1 MASEESKALSDELEQ
16 QSAWMRRL
24 SRKLF
29 SGVAGAEDALQEAR
43 LAALRRG
50 RNERGWLVRV
60 AENFAR
66 RENRDEAVRREHE
79 RRAAR
84 NENAP
89 PADELAERLDAQ
101 RALADE
107 LRALPEP
114 HRTTLLRHF
123 FDGWSAARIAREAG
137 CPATTVRTRIER
149 GLELLR
155 ERLDRRSGGRR
166 EWLSALA
173 PLAFPHVPPWLD
185 LPSAPVSNLIQG
197 VLLMKFGLQLAAGA
211 AVVTVL
217 GISWLWSET
226 AQTPATPRAAQ
237 ASATAS
243 LEARTAEVTPDAGPA
258 ERTAR
263 RESSV
268 AIETDAVASADVAAE
283 RTALEGRVVDRALR
297 PIDGAQ
303 VELVGGAS
311 ARTTGDGAFR
321 FELEGAGRTR
331 PTLVRVAAPGFAMTM
346 LEGQPQPGLVKHLG
360 DIVLERGGV
369 ISGRVVDPQGRAKV
383 GARVFATPP
392 SWADAD
398 LTTAKRCGPPQSE
411 LVSSTTSDDAGRFRL
426 ENVAPGGQRAWAEV
440 AGERFGVS
448 APLVVRS
455 DEELSGIE
463 LVVEPLRSTDEI
475 AGVVV
480 APDGRPTEGL
490 TLRVRTVADGNTHT
504 SGQALRPDG
513 SFRFRVRR
521 EVPHELLAVDSQGR
535 WPQVRAENIAPGT
548 TDVVLHFET
557 PRELEVRARTA
568 AGEAIERFS
577 VSTVSA
583 GERQTLQRVDEAACV
598 GGVGRVR
605 IPNERFVVVC
615 DAPGF
620 ALHRSAVFDGLSA
633 PSQLEFAL
641 ESEPGLTGRVLV
653 DGAGRG
659 GARVTLWRASGPR
672 DGVDIGGYPALRL
685 PDVAATALSA
695 SDGSYFLRVANA
707 GEHYVRAELAGY
719 AASELGPLEL
729 SPRAARDGLDLVLSQ
744 GGAIEGAVLTAPG
757 RSAEGVIVVA
767 NRGDGFVRSVR
778 SGPKGVFRF
787 DKLTAG
793 PWSITRGGTEVGDDP
808 FSNWAVGT
816 TDSPTRVE
824 FNCVVEAGATTR
836 FELDLREATPAL
848 VRGRLTLDG
857 APAAAWV
864 LTAWPGAKTS
874 HSGELPRTALD
885 ARGEFTIELDDPGRV
900 RLSFADDSSG
910 IANLSFVDELQRGA
924 NEWSENVATLSIA
937 GRSTR
942 ATNPDYALFASIES
956 ERYTAWIPIHTD
968 EQGRFELPRAPR
980 GRAKF
985 IGAELV
991 NGRWDES
998 TTLLEVELTAS
1009 ATQNVQF

>member
-1 MASEESKALSDELEQ
+1 MASDESKALSSELEQ

-24 SRKLF
+24 SRKLL

-43 LAALRRG
+43 LAGLRRG

-114 HRTTLLRHF
+114 HRTTLVRHF

-137 CPATTVRTRIER
+137 CPATTVRTRLER

-173 PLAFPHVPPWLD
+173 PLALPHVPPWLD
-185 LPSAPVSNLIQG
+185 VPSAPVSNVIQG

-217 GISWLWSET
+217 SVGWLWSE
-226 AQTPATPRAAQ
+226 AARTPAAPSAAQ
-237 ASATAS
+237 AEPTMRVEARQPEPASDAALATRTAHGASVPLDSTAS
-243 LEARTAEVTPDAGPA
+243 AAEAVVALART
-258 ERTAR
+258 
-263 RESSV
+263 S
-268 AIETDAVASADVAAE
+268 
-283 RTALEGRVVDRALR
+283 LEGRVLDRALR
-297 PIDGAQ
+297 PIANATATDAG
-303 VELVGGAS
+303 
-311 ARTTGDGAFR
+311 GDGVRTDADGRFVIAFPAADSAQSGVLR
-321 FELEGAGRTR
+321 IE
-331 PTLVRVAAPGFAMTM
+331 APGFALQM
-346 LEGQPQPGLVKHLG
+346 LDYRTKPGVAKHLG
-360 DIVLERGGV
+360 EIVLERGGV
-369 ISGRVVDPQGRAKV
+369 LSGRVVDPQGRPKG
-383 GARVFATPP
+383 GARVFTTPP
-392 SWADAD
+392 SSADSD
-398 LTTAKRCGPPQSE
+398 LTTAKRCGPPQRGV
-411 LVSSTTSDDAGRFRL
+411 VSTTTSDDAGRFRL

-440 AGERFGVS
+440 TGERFGVS

-455 DEELSGIE
+455 EEELSGIE
-463 LVVEPLRSTDEI
+463 LVVEPLQSSDEI
-475 AGVVV
+475 AGFVV
-480 APDGRPTEGL
+480 APDGRPAEGVS
-490 TLRVRTVADGNTHT
+490 LRVRTIAGGSMNTSSQTVH
-504 SGQALRPDG
+504 ADG

-521 EVPHELLAVDSQGR
+521 EVPHSLLAVDSHGR
-535 WPQVRAENIAPGT
+535 WSQVRVEDVAPGT
-548 TDVVLHFET
+548 MDALLRFEL
-557 PRELEVRARTA
+557 PRQLEVRAVSADGTSL
-568 AGEAIERFS
+568 ERFMLT
-577 VSTVSA
+577 TVGASE
-583 GERQTLQRVDEAACV
+583 GQTLERVDDTACV
-598 GGVGRVR
+598 GGMSRVR
-605 IPNERFVVVC
+605 VPSERFVVVC

-620 ALHRSAVFDGLSA
+620 ALQRSAVFDGLSA
-633 PSQLEFAL
+633 PSKLDFVLEPEA
-641 ESEPGLTGRVLV
+641 GLTGRVLA
-653 DGAGRG
+653 DGVGRG
-659 GARVTLWRASGPR
+659 GARVTLWRARGPR

-695 SDGSYFLRVANA
+695 SDGSYFLRVNGA
-707 GEHYVRAELAGY
+707 GEHYVRADLSGY
-719 AASELGPLEL
+719 AASELGPLEV
-729 SPRAARDGLDLVLSQ
+729 SPRTAYGGLDLVLGR
-744 GGAIEGAVLTAPG
+744 GGAIEGAVRTAPG

-778 SGPKGVFRF
+778 SGPNGAFRF
-787 DKLTAG
+787 EQLTAG

-808 FSNWAVGT
+808 FSNWAIGT
-816 TDSPTRVE
+816 TDTPSRVE
-824 FNCVVEAGATTR
+824 FNCVVEEGATTR
-836 FELDLREATPAL
+836 FELDLREATPAQ

-885 ARGEFTIELDDPGRV
+885 ARGEFSLELDDPGLV
-900 RLSFADDSSG
+900 RLSFHDDSSG
-910 IANLSFVDELQRGA
+910 IASLSFVEELQRGP
-924 NEWSENVATLSIA
+924 NEWSENVATLRVTGSSA
-937 GRSTR
+937 RV
-942 ATNPDYALFASIES
+942 TNADYSLFASIES
-956 ERYTAWIPIHTD
+956 ERYTAWIPIRTD

-985 IGAELV
+985 TGANLV
-991 NGRWDES
+991 NGQWGES

-1009 ATQNVQF
+1009 ATQNVEF